1 MEWINSIRSP
11 NLTIFFQYITWL
23 GYKDFLFLFV
33 PFCFWFFDRKVFGTF
48 TLFVFISA
56 LINTYFKDFFQDPRP
71 DVILNIDPWAS
82 PVDLSY
88 GFPSGHAQ
96 LAVVIWGFLFLNT
109 KNIFLK
115 ILLIFLILTISFSRI
130 YLGVHDT
137 SDVIG
142 GIIFGLISIFLL
154 NVLLGD
160 KGLWIRNL
168 SNLKHFLIYL
178 SCILLLYLTWP
189 DGEDKIVSVALG
201 SLVMGFFIG
210 QIIDIKYFNFESPQN
225 LAFKILSTILALA
238 GLIQLNRSVDQILE
252 IINFNHSIEAA
263 ASSLVIG
270 LYISLIAPLIL
281 SFLQLQT
288 KKVNRIS

>member
-115 ILLIFLILTISFSRI
+115 ILFILLILTISFSRI
-130 YLGVHDT
+130 YLGVHDI

-168 SNLKHFLIYL
+168 SNLKHFFIYL

-238 GLIQLNRSVDQILE
+238 GFIQLNRSVDQILE
-252 IINFNHSIEAA
+252 IINFNHSVEAA

>member
-160 KGLWIRNL
+160 KGLWVRNL

-225 LAFKILSTILALA
+225 LAFKILSTTLALA

-252 IINFNHSIEAA
+252 IINFNHSVEAA

>member
-56 LINTYFKDFFQDPRP
+56 LINTYLKDFFQDPRP

-160 KGLWIRNL
+160 KGLWFRNL

-238 GLIQLNRSVDQILE
+238 GFIQLNRSVDQILE
-252 IINFNHSIEAA
+252 IINFNHSVEAA

>member
-160 KGLWIRNL
+160 KGLWVRNL

-252 IINFNHSIEAA
+252 IINFNYSVEAA

>member
-160 KGLWIRNL
+160 KGLWVRNL

-238 GLIQLNRSVDQILE
+238 GFIQLNRSVDQILE
-252 IINFNHSIEAA
+252 IINFNHSVEAA

>member
-56 LINTYFKDFFQDPRP
+56 LINTYLKDFFQDPRP

>member
-115 ILLIFLILTISFSRI
+115 ILFILLILTISFSRI

-160 KGLWIRNL
+160 KGLWVRNL

-252 IINFNHSIEAA
+252 IINFNHSVEAA

>member
-56 LINTYFKDFFQDPRP
+56 LINTYLKDFFQDPRP

-160 KGLWIRNL
+160 KGLWVRNL

-201 SLVMGFFIG
+201 SLVIGFFIG

-238 GLIQLNRSVDQILE
+238 GFIQLNRSIDQILE
-252 IINFNHSIEAA
+252 IINFNHSVEAA

-288 KKVNRIS
+288 KKVKRIS

>member
-56 LINTYFKDFFQDPRP
+56 LINTYLKDFFQDPRP

-115 ILLIFLILTISFSRI
+115 ILFVFLILTISFSRI
-130 YLGVHDT
+130 YLGVHDI

-160 KGLWIRNL
+160 KGSWIRNL

-238 GLIQLNRSVDQILE
+238 GFIQLNRSVDQILE

>member
-56 LINTYFKDFFQDPRP
+56 LINTYLKDFFQDPRP

-238 GLIQLNRSVDQILE
+238 GFIQLNRSVDQILE
-252 IINFNHSIEAA
+252 IINFNHSVEAA

>member
-56 LINTYFKDFFQDPRP
+56 LINTYLKDFFQDPRP

-160 KGLWIRNL
+160 KGLWVRNL

-252 IINFNHSIEAA
+252 IINFNHSVEAA

>member
-11 NLTIFFQYITWL
+11 NLTIFFQYVTWL

-160 KGLWIRNL
+160 KGLWVRNL

-238 GLIQLNRSVDQILE
+238 GFIQLNRSVDQILE
-252 IINFNHSIEAA
+252 IINFNHSVEAA

>member
-56 LINTYFKDFFQDPRP
+56 LINTYLKDFFQDPRP

-115 ILLIFLILTISFSRI
+115 ILFIFLILTISFSRI
-130 YLGVHDT
+130 YLGVHDI

-142 GIIFGLISIFLL
+142 GIIFGLISIFLI

-160 KGLWIRNL
+160 KSSWIRNL

-238 GLIQLNRSVDQILE
+238 GFIQLNRSVDQILE
-252 IINFNHSIEAA
+252 IINFNHSVEAA

-288 KKVNRIS
+288 KKVDRIS

>member
-1 MEWINSIRSP
+1 
-11 NLTIFFQYITWL
+11 
-23 GYKDFLFLFV
+23 LFLFV

-160 KGLWIRNL
+160 KGLWVRNL

>member
-56 LINTYFKDFFQDPRP
+56 LVNTYLKDFFQDPRP

-115 ILLIFLILTISFSRI
+115 ILFIFLILTISFSRI
-130 YLGVHDT
+130 YLGVHDV

-142 GIIFGLISIFLL
+142 GIIFGLISIFLI
-154 NVLLGD
+154 NVLLGN
-160 KGLWIRNL
+160 KGSWIRNL

-201 SLVMGFFIG
+201 SLVVGFFIG

-238 GLIQLNRSVDQILE
+238 GFIQLNRSVDQILE

>member
-56 LINTYFKDFFQDPRP
+56 LINTYLKDFFQDPRP

-160 KGLWIRNL
+160 KGLWVRNL

-225 LAFKILSTILALA
+225 LAFKILSTTLALA

-252 IINFNHSIEAA
+252 IINFNYSVEAA

>member
-11 NLTIFFQYITWL
+11 NLTIFFQYVTWL

-56 LINTYFKDFFQDPRP
+56 LINTYLKDFFQDPRP

-160 KGLWIRNL
+160 KGLWVRNL

-238 GLIQLNRSVDQILE
+238 GFIQLNRSVDQILE
-252 IINFNHSIEAA
+252 IINFNYSVEAA

>member
-160 KGLWIRNL
+160 KGLWVRNL

-225 LAFKILSTILALA
+225 LAFKILSTTLALA

>member
-56 LINTYFKDFFQDPRP
+56 LINTYLKDFFQDPRP

-115 ILLIFLILTISFSRI
+115 ILFILLILTISFSRI
-130 YLGVHDT
+130 YLGVHDI

-142 GIIFGLISIFLL
+142 GIIFGLISIFLI

-160 KGLWIRNL
+160 KSSWIRNL

-189 DGEDKIVSVALG
+189 DGGNKIVSVALG

-238 GLIQLNRSVDQILE
+238 GFIQLNRSVDQILE
-252 IINFNHSIEAA
+252 IINFNHSVEAA

>member
-23 GYKDFLFLFV
+23 WYKDFLFLFV

-115 ILLIFLILTISFSRI
+115 ILFILLILTISFSRI

-160 KGLWIRNL
+160 KGLWVRNL

-238 GLIQLNRSVDQILE
+238 GFIQLNRSVDQILE
-252 IINFNHSIEAA
+252 IINFNYSVEAA

>member
-130 YLGVHDT
+130 YLGVHYT

-160 KGLWIRNL
+160 KGLWVRNL

-238 GLIQLNRSVDQILE
+238 GFIQLNRSVDQILE
-252 IINFNHSIEAA
+252 IINFNHSVEAA

>member
-56 LINTYFKDFFQDPRP
+56 LVNTYLKDFFQDPRP

-115 ILLIFLILTISFSRI
+115 ILFIFLILTISFSRI
-130 YLGVHDT
+130 YLGVHDV

-160 KGLWIRNL
+160 KGSWIRNL

-201 SLVMGFFIG
+201 SLVVGFFIG

-225 LAFKILSTILALA
+225 LVFKILSTILALA
-238 GLIQLNRSVDQILE
+238 GFIQLNRSIDQILE
-252 IINFNHSIEAA
+252 IINFNYNIEA
-263 ASSLVIG
+263 VISYFLLG
-270 LYISLIAPLIL
+270 LYISLIAPLML
-281 SFLQLQT
+281 SLLQLQT

>member
-33 PFCFWFFDRKVFGTF
+33 PFCFWFFERKVFGTF

-56 LINTYFKDFFQDPRP
+56 LINTYLKDFFQDPRP

-115 ILLIFLILTISFSRI
+115 ILFIFLILTISFSRI
-130 YLGVHDT
+130 YLGVHDI

-142 GIIFGLISIFLL
+142 GIIFGLISIFLI

-160 KGLWIRNL
+160 KGSWIRNL

-201 SLVMGFFIG
+201 SLVIGFFIG

-238 GLIQLNRSVDQILE
+238 GFIQLNRSVDQILE
-252 IINFNHSIEAA
+252 IINFNHSVEAA

>member
-11 NLTIFFQYITWL
+11 NLTIFFQYVTWL

-56 LINTYFKDFFQDPRP
+56 LINTYLKDFFQDPRP

-115 ILLIFLILTISFSRI
+115 VLLIFLILTISFSRI

-238 GLIQLNRSVDQILE
+238 GFIQLNRSVDQILE
-252 IINFNHSIEAA
+252 IINFNHSVEAA
-263 ASSLVIG
+263 VSYLVIG

>member
-109 KNIFLK
+109 KNIILK

-130 YLGVHDT
+130 YLGVHDI

-160 KGLWIRNL
+160 KGSWIRNL

-201 SLVMGFFIG
+201 SLVM
-210 QIIDIKYFNFESPQN
+210 
-225 LAFKILSTILALA
+225 
-238 GLIQLNRSVDQILE
+238 
-252 IINFNHSIEAA
+252 
-263 ASSLVIG
+263 
-270 LYISLIAPLIL
+270 
-281 SFLQLQT
+281 
-288 KKVNRIS
+288 

>member
-56 LINTYFKDFFQDPRP
+56 LINTYLKDFFQDPRP

-160 KGLWIRNL
+160 KGLWVRNL

-238 GLIQLNRSVDQILE
+238 GFIQLNRSVDQILE
-252 IINFNHSIEAA
+252 IINFNYSVEAA

>member
-11 NLTIFFQYITWL
+11 NLTIFFQYVTWL

-56 LINTYFKDFFQDPRP
+56 LINTYLKDFFQDPRP

-115 ILLIFLILTISFSRI
+115 ILFVFLILTISFSRI
-130 YLGVHDT
+130 YLGVHDI

-160 KGLWIRNL
+160 KGSWIRNL

-238 GLIQLNRSVDQILE
+238 GFIQLNRSVDQILE
-252 IINFNHSIEAA
+252 IINFNHSVEAA

>member
-11 NLTIFFQYITWL
+11 NLTIFFQYVTWL

-56 LINTYFKDFFQDPRP
+56 LINTYLKDFFQDPRP

-115 ILLIFLILTISFSRI
+115 ILFIFLILTISFSRI
-130 YLGVHDT
+130 YLGVHDI

-160 KGLWIRNL
+160 KGSWIRNL

-201 SLVMGFFIG
+201 SLVVGFFIG

-238 GLIQLNRSVDQILE
+238 GFIQLNRSVDQILE
-252 IINFNHSIEAA
+252 IINFNHSVEAA